1 MEEEKSENVVVAGFN
16 NLLKQPK
23 TILDEKFQKKLI
35 KLIIEDE
42 PFSEEISDIIQVEYF
57 DGILPNTIMRL
68 IFNYNDKYNSIPKY
82 ETILETIN
90 IQEKDETIR
99 GRLIEFVLKTQE
111 LKISDKNHIKDFA
124 LNFCKKQALRNGLF
138 KAAESWEKG
147 DYEEIHRIISDAL
160 KAGEGKRN
168 GHNYIVDV
176 RKRLTKETRNPVPVL
191 DNFNHK
197 IAGGLAGGEL
207 GIILSPTGG
216 GKSMMLVKFACT
228 ALLAGKTVVYYSL
241 ELSEKVIGNRF
252 DACLTGLKIAD
263 IFQYPDRIIEKTE
276 ELEKLG
282 SNLIITEFPTG
293 SASVSTLRNDLKSLE
308 RKKIVPDVIFVDYA
322 DIMKSVSNYTE
333 KRFALTNIYENLRAL
348 AMELNIPIW
357 TASQA
362 GRSAI
367 NESKFDLKVI
377 SESLGKAQ
385 TADVIL
391 GVGRTDD
398 DKKASRAELLVLKN
412 RNGADGFSEPMHF
425 DTSRIDIYII
435 NPMQNSV
442 GLKGIGED
450 LSVTNLIN
458 QNNSDPNFDIS
469 EIEDDIPNSF
479 DGEEEEY

>member
-1 MEEEKSENVVVAGFN
+1 MEEEKNENVVVAGFN

-35 KLIIEDE
+35 KLLIEDE
-42 PFSEEISDIIQVEYF
+42 VFSEQISDIIKVEYF
-57 DGILPNTIMRL
+57 DGILPNTIMRH
-68 IFNYNDKYNSIPKY
+68 IFTYYEKYNSIPDY
-82 ETILETIN
+82 DAILDIIN
-90 IQEKDETIR
+90 IKEKDETVKN
-99 GRLIEFVLKTQE
+99 RLIDFVTFTKE
-111 LKISDKNHIKDFA
+111 LKISDKSHIKDYA

-147 DYEEIHRIISDAL
+147 DYEEIHKIISDAL
-160 KAGEGKRN
+160 KAGEGKRT
-168 GHNYIVDV
+168 GHDYIADV
-176 RKRLTKETRNPVPVL
+176 AKRLIKETRNPVPIL

-241 ELSEKVIGNRF
+241 ELTEKVIGNRF
-252 DACLTGLKIAD
+252 DSCLTQIRIAD
-263 IFQYPDRIIEKTE
+263 IFQYPDTIIEKTE
-276 ELEKLG
+276 ELKKRG
-282 SNLIITEFPTG
+282 ANLIITEFPTG
-293 SASVSTLRNDLKSLE
+293 SASVNTIRNDLKSLE
-308 RKKIVPDVIFVDYA
+308 RRKIIPDVIFVDYA
-322 DIMKSVSNYTE
+322 DIMKSTSNFAE
-333 KRFALTNIYENLRAL
+333 KRFALTSIYENLRAL

-391 GVGRTDD
+391 GVGRSDE
-398 DKKASRAELLVLKN
+398 DKKIDRAELLVLKN

-425 DTSRIDIYII
+425 ATSNIDIYII
-435 NPMQNSV
+435 DPNQHSI
-442 GLKGIGED
+442 GIQGINED
-450 LSVTNLIN
+450 MTITE
-458 QNNSDPNFDIS
+458 QIRENNSNSSFYIPDEFEDNSGFPDE
-469 EIEDDIPNSF
+469 EID
-479 DGEEEEY
+479 Y